1 MVWSVAAAQRICK
14 KDLSRMNTYG
24 QRRPLGPDP
33 FSINGSRER
42 EMGDFEKRERR
53 KEEHVQRIL
62 LLLPAGILKGI

>member
-33 FSINGSRER
+33 FSINGSREKDGIFS
-42 EMGDFEKRERR
+42 GDFED
-53 KEEHVQRIL
+53 EEHVQRIL
-62 LLLPAGILKGI
+62 LLLPAGS